1 MKKAIWILSF
11 VALLAV
17 LSVNSANAMPQF
29 FAAFRAKYLK
39 TDDQSE
45 TGKALK
51 DQVDKVKC
59 NVCHG
64 KNGQGKDD
72 KKVRNA
78 YGEALDKLLSKE
90 DIKNKD
96 KIQEALDKV
105 AEEKVDEAEDA
116 PTFGDRLAGGKLPSQ
131 EEEAE
136 QTASK

>member
-11 VALLAV
+11 LALLAM
-17 LSVNSANAMPQF
+17 LSVNSASARPQF
-29 FAAFRAKYLK
+29 FAQFRAKYLK
-39 TDDQSE
+39 ADDESE

-64 KNGQGKDD
+64 KDD
-72 KKVRNA
+72 KGKIEYKVRNA
-78 YGEALDKLLSKE
+78 YGTALSKLLTKD

-96 KIQEALDKV
+96 KIREALDKV
-105 AEEKVDEAEDA
+105 AEEKVSEAEDA
-116 PTFGDRLAGGKLPSQ
+116 PTFGDRLAGGKLPGV
-131 EEEAE
+131 EEAE